1 MTHLNSTDDLALRI
15 TNCMVPSAKPIGH
28 LLSVDYTRASLE
40 GMPNEIRVEIMLH
53 LPDLPTL
60 RLLKLASRE
69 YYFTARACERS
80 LKAVHQAKP
89 CHADAW
95 SSRRQAQEGWPPRG
109 NRRDDAWPT
118 SLNEAFFTGQSVLQP
133 LPKSHWT
140 SLDTLLQ
147 PLENGIPT

>member
-1 MTHLNSTDDLALRI
+1 
-15 TNCMVPSAKPIGH
+15 MVPSVKPIGH
-28 LLSVDYTRASLE
+28 SLGSEFARASLE
-40 GMPNEIRVEIMLH
+40 GMPNEIRAEIMLR

-60 RLLKLASRE
+60 RLLKLSSRE

-89 CHADAW
+89 CRADAW

-109 NRRDDAWPT
+109 DRRDDAWPT
-118 SLNEAFFTGQSVLQP
+118 SLNEAFFTGQSVLEQ
-133 LPKSHWT
+133 LPASYWT
-140 SLDTLLQ
+140 RLNTLLQ